1 MVAAGE
7 RSGRLSEVL
16 ETMVDASEE
25 DLDGIVKRTTSL
37 LEPAMIVLLGLLV
50 GFIALAMLMPIFGM
64 SRVVS
69 G

>member
-16 ETMVDASEE
+16 ETTADATEE
-25 DLDGIVKRTTSL
+25 DLDAVVKRATSL
-37 LEPAMIVLLGLLV
+37 IEPAMIVTLGLLI
-50 GFIALAMLMPIFGM
+50 GFIALAMLLPIFGM
-64 SRVVS
+64 SQVVS